1 MIISEAHQLANAILR
16 AQAAPDPVMSFEA
29 IFLALTKNVRA
40 INALRIS
47 RPAGMAS
54 VSRGDVL

>member
-16 AQAAPDPVMSFEA
+16 AQAAPDPVMCFEA
-29 IFLALTKNVRA
+29 ICIALTKNVRA
-40 INALRIS
+40 INS
-47 RPAGMAS
+47 RPVSMAS